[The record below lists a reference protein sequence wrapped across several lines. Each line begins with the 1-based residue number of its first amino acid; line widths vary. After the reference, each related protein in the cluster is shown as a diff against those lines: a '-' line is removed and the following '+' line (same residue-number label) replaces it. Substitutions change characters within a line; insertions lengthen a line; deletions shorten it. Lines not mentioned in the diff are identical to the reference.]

1 MSRSI
6 KIAPSILNA
15 DFTRLGEEIRGVEG
29 CADLFHLDVMDG
41 HFVPNLSFGIPVIR
55 AVRRVTKL
63 YLDCHLMV
71 SNPVSLFA
79 AIKEAG
85 GDLVS
90 VHIEVLP
97 DPTAAGVAARDLG
110 LDFGIV
116 MNPPTPFE
124 AVRPFVELCDLV
136 LVLSVAPGY
145 GGQAFIPEVLPKIEA
160 ARNFVDSEGLR
171 ADIEVDGGIT
181 PDTARLAQ
189 AAGANVFVA
198 GTAIFRA
205 PDPVAA
211 VEQLRGAVG
220 DE

>member
-1 MSRSI
+1 
-6 KIAPSILNA
+6 
-15 DFTRLGEEIRGVEG
+15 VEG

-41 HFVPNLSFGIPVIR
+41 HFVPNLSFGMPVIR
-55 AVRRVTKL
+55 AVRRVTSL
-63 YLDCHLMV
+63 FLDCHLMV
-71 SNPVSLFA
+71 SNPVSLFQPV
-79 AIKEAG
+79 KEAG

-97 DPTAAGVAARDLG
+97 DPTAAAAAARDLG
-110 LDFGIV
+110 LGFGLV

-124 AVRPFVELCDLV
+124 AVQPFVELCDLV
-136 LVLSVAPGY
+136 LVMSVAPGY
-145 GGQAFIPEVLPKIEA
+145 GGQAFIAGVLPKIEA
-160 ARNFVDSEGLR
+160 ARNFVDSAGLP

-181 PDTARLAQ
+181 PETARLAK
-189 AAGANVFVA
+189 AAGADVFVA

-220 DE
+220 AE